1 MPHVNPVT
9 SRQSFIRSGSAL
21 LLKQLVKLMSNSQPS
36 AGMPAQ
42 QTTISTEL
50 RLGIL
55 LVFGAAF
62 VWSFGGTFGRLLSIE
77 DSWTVVFWRSVWAG
91 LFLMSFMLLRN
102 GLHDTLVMFR
112 SMGWPG
118 IGVGLCFAT
127 ASTSFVVALNHTTVA
142 NILLIQAG
150 VPLIAALIAWILFRE
165 RVSGPTWLAI
175 AVVILGVGVMVSE
188 SFTGK
193 VSPIGDSLALV
204 IAFCFAIATVI
215 TRRYSHVRMAPAV
228 CLGTVIAAILA
239 ALMTS
244 GFATSTLDMG
254 ILFAFGALNLG
265 LGLALFVTG
274 ARLVPS
280 PVAALIGTAEPMLGP
295 LWVWL
300 FLNEIPGVS
309 TLIGGGIIL
318 TALMAHLT
326 WQMLHHRRVMVGP
339 TPN

>member
-1 MPHVNPVT
+1 MNNNQPIT
-9 SRQSFIRSGSAL
+9 SL
-21 LLKQLVKLMSNSQPS
+21 
-36 AGMPAQ
+36 PAQ
-42 QTTISTEL
+42 QIAISTEL

-62 VWSFGGTFGRLLSIE
+62 VWSFGGTFGRLLSVA

-91 LFLMSFMLLRN
+91 LFLITFMLLRN
-102 GLHDTLVMFR
+102 GLRETLVMFR

-228 CLGTVIAAILA
+228 CLGTVIAAVLA

-300 FLNEIPGVS
+300 FLNEIPGIS

-318 TALMAHLT
+318 TALLAHLT

>member
-1 MPHVNPVT
+1 MSTPDSTVQLPAHQP
-9 SRQSFIRSGSAL
+9 GLSA
-21 LLKQLVKLMSNSQPS
+21 
-36 AGMPAQ
+36 
-42 QTTISTEL
+42 EL

-77 DSWTVVFWRSVWAG
+77 DSWTVVFWRSVWACS
-91 LFLMSFMLLRN
+91 FLLSFMLLRS
-102 GLHDTLVMFR
+102 GPSDTLRQFR
-112 SMGWPG
+112 AMGWPG
-118 IGVGLCFAT
+118 LGVGLCFAT

-150 VPLIAALIAWILFRE
+150 VPLIAALIAWVLFRE

-175 AVVILGVGVMVSE
+175 TVVILGVGVMVSE

-228 CLGTVIAAILA
+228 CLGTLIAAIFA
-239 ALMTS
+239 ATMS
-244 GFATSTLDMG
+244 SSFATSVLDMG

-274 ARLVPS
+274 ARLLPS

-309 TLIGGGIIL
+309 TLVGGGIIL
-318 TALMAHLT
+318 AALLSHLT

>member
-1 MPHVNPVT
+1 
-9 SRQSFIRSGSAL
+9 
-21 LLKQLVKLMSNSQPS
+21 MSNSPPIP
-36 AGMPAQ
+36 GLPAQ
-42 QTTISTEL
+42 QTGITSEL

-62 VWSFGGTFGRLLSIE
+62 VWSFGGTFGRLLNVE

-91 LFLMSFMLLRN
+91 LFLISFMLLRN
-102 GLHDTLVMFR
+102 GLRETLVMFR

-228 CLGTVIAAILA
+228 CLGTVIAAVLA

-274 ARLVPS
+274 ARLLPS

-318 TALMAHLT
+318 TALLAHLT